1 MTLAPTNNSSTLV
14 GVPTFETEDA
24 LYSWMDSQVGDSYQ
38 RAKSA
43 VNDWWLRTVTALMAA
58 DEYYGWDTL
67 AGNTTGRGQE
77 LPERLNTWCNAHGL
91 DTQTKRSKARNIAK
105 AWLASNME
113 MDELL
118 DAVGPDKLQIVGA
131 GKPQLI
137 TAKLE
142 ASLAGATRDELR
154 ALNRELKADP
164 SFVQDELKN
173 AEERLAAAEQ
183 ALNEYSG
190 LRVRENPEYVTLL
203 NAKAVAKRTFER
215 VLPKTAATSAELDPA
230 VQVATQEAI
239 EAKKEA
245 LELKQEVEALR
256 HQIELANKAKED
268 AEKEKRSALRDKKDI
283 TERFNDLHQQHQNPV
298 DAKLILTGIH
308 MRFIEMEKDANSY
321 SIIEPGYQ
329 PRQYIKNCEACFVA
343 MVEAW
348 LPIIAEENFD
358 AVVTAVEK
366 LKRSAP
372 EPLDYIDATV
382 VTD

>member
-1 MTLAPTNNSSTLV
+1 MTNLTTTNTAGQVFIPEELNEADKAYLEGVSSEIVT
-14 GVPTFETEDA
+14 TI
-24 LYSWMDSQVGDSYQ
+24 Q
-38 RAKSA
+38 RAAVRVGFYLLEVKERFKENGQFSGNNGWFEKWYKSLGF
-43 VNDWWLRTVTALMAA
+43 NSHTLRTCINAAELTVKHPDLKHGVELLSERVLTELSQPSLYGGASLSLQREVLLNAINGTPISGNKVRELKRDPEHRLDSLSDYRSTVTAS
-58 DEYYGWDTL
+58 
-67 AGNTTGRGQE
+67 
-77 LPERLNTWCNAHGL
+77 L
-91 DTQTKRSKARNIAK
+91 DTDEELDRRARWELNDSLNRIDSAIEQTLDKATAPTAETPSKR
-105 AWLASNME
+105 
-113 MDELL
+113 
-118 DAVGPDKLQIVGA
+118 
-131 GKPQLI
+131 
-137 TAKLE
+137 E
-142 ASLAGATRDELR
+142 ASLE
-154 ALNRELKADP
+154 
-164 SFVQDELKN
+164 
-173 AEERLAAAEQ
+173 
-183 ALNEYSG
+183 
-190 LRVRENPEYVTLL
+190 
-203 NAKAVAKRTFER
+203 VAN
-215 VLPKTAATSAELDPA
+215 
-230 VQVATQEAI
+230 QEAI

-256 HQIELANKAKED
+256 HQVELANKAKED
-268 AEKEKRSALRDKKDI
+268 AEREKRSALRDKKDI